1 MAGAAYELRRF
12 VEDLRTITAETQD
25 PCVIGARVRPLA
37 RDLALAGTWLA
48 PRHYQCD
55 AGQGFGAHLLHE
67 EPDHTL
73 AIFAGAWLPGRGAP
87 PHNHGTWA
95 VVAGVDG
102 AERNTFWTRVDDGS
116 RSGRAEI
123 RRQGERVLEPG
134 DVVTFLPD
142 SIHSVVNETT
152 RVTVSLHV
160 YGKHVNYTKRSQF
173 DPELGNEKE
182 FILTVD
188 ETTSSDRRRSRS

>member
-1 MAGAAYELRRF
+1 MADAAYELSRF
-12 VEDLRTITAETQD
+12 VDDLRAIAAETSD
-25 PCVIGARVRPLA
+25 PRAIVARVRPFA
-37 RDLALAGTWLA
+37 RDLALAGTWLS
-48 PRHYQCD
+48 PRHYECD
-55 AGQGFGAHLLHE
+55 VRQGFGAHLLHE

-102 AERNTFWTRVDDGS
+102 PERNTFWTRVDDGS
-116 RSGRAEI
+116 RAGRAEVH
-123 RRQGERVLEPG
+123 RQGDLVLGPG

-142 SIHSVVNETT
+142 SIHSVVNETA
-152 RVTVSLHV
+152 RVTVSLHI

-173 DPELGNEKE
+173 DPEEGTEKA

-188 ETTSSDRRRSRS
+188 ESVSHDSRR